1 MKWNQGNP
9 RYRRPSSLGGRKRH
23 KKNEKSSG
31 FWQGFAYRFKREPNN
46 PLEAKNPRQGFWSS
60 PGWLERLKLF
70 LGGFKPQSKEKFSE
84 RTEPTI
90 NKANENAG
98 TAKTRQR
105 ISSLSP
111 DDPFLKQFMVEGDE
125 AQAENTD
132 DKGRVSADVPQYTP
146 PSPPFLSK
154 EAEASLFDFAE
165 QKKREEPSAEK
176 RPPAAEAPEVMDL
189 ATEDMAEPPVSP
201 LPPAPEPELEAQP
214 LSTAAADE
222 GISEQ
227 AAPGPL
233 EPHSDSEPV
242 ITLNADEQ
250 QEELEPD
257 EIFAAAEEPEEE
269 DDELDLKGLAPRL
282 QRKEIARAKGARRLK
297 YVLMGVTLVGLL
309 LFSAFFIWPQFGSE
323 VKTTIIDEPI
333 EILHSP
339 LPKVESIGIGS
350 FEMMGLRQKNRTEST
365 VKDGHTLSQ
374 VLEDLGF
381 PAKGAGTALIAALS
395 ANDGLKVLRPGD
407 RFVALWKDNNK
418 KELSRL
424 EFFKNGE
431 IRPLILLPDG
441 SNGFWSINSSSQ
453 PISVSG
459 AASGVVESS
468 LWEAASKV
476 GLDPN
481 LIVRLSDILAS
492 DIDFMS
498 DIKKGDSFYILFQRE
513 YQDGQPKGNSTID
526 MVVMTSQ
533 GRDYEYH
540 HFMASTGQTGYYT
553 PGGLSNKKSFFMSP
567 LQFTRISSGYT
578 MKRMHPIHKVVR
590 PHQGIDYAA
599 PSGTPVVS
607 VADGLIIFQGRSGGY
622 GNLVT
627 VKHGDTYATMYA
639 HLSRFA
645 KGLSKGSRISQG
657 DIIGYVGATGTAT
670 GPHLDFRMKRDNN
683 FVNPLPELAKQ
694 EGKPIDPLERP
705 RLTETVTKNQSKLKS
720 LLAQK

>member
-9 RYRRPSSLGGRKRH
+9 RYRRPSSFGGKKRR

-31 FWQGFAYRFKREPNN
+31 FWQGIAYRFKREPKN
-46 PLEAKNPRQGFWSS
+46 PLEAKNPRQGLWRS
-60 PGWLERLKLF
+60 PGWLEKLKLF
-70 LGGFKPQSKEKFSE
+70 LGGFKPQSKETFSDRVE
-84 RTEPTI
+84 STNDQINTE
-90 NKANENAG
+90 NVRVVK
-98 TAKTRQR
+98 KRDR

-111 DDPFLKQFMVEGDE
+111 DDPFLKQFMVEGE
-125 AQAENTD
+125 NSQAEDQEITA
-132 DKGRVSADVPQYTP
+132 KDVPQYSP
-146 PSPPFLSK
+146 PPPPFLSK
-154 EAEASLFDFAE
+154 EAEAGLFDFAE
-165 QKKREEPSAEK
+165 PINETT
-176 RPPAAEAPEVMDL
+176 PPLKTQAADP
-189 ATEDMAEPPVSP
+189 
-201 LPPAPEPELEAQP
+201 PEPELPDLTIEDIPRQAVSTPPPKPIEPEP
-214 LSTAAADE
+214 LPANQTTCDQAMDE
-222 GISEQ
+222 PFELS
-227 AAPGPL
+227 P
-233 EPHSDSEPV
+233 DSEPTQV
-242 ITLNADEQ
+242 DAINIDMDKPP
-250 QEELEPD
+250 EELIPD
-257 EIFAAAEEPEEE
+257 DLFAV
-269 DDELDLKGLAPRL
+269 DDDDALDLKKLAPRL
-282 QRKEIARAKGARRLK
+282 QRKERARAKGARRLK
-297 YVLMGVTLVGLL
+297 YALAGFSVVGLL

-339 LPKVESIGIGS
+339 LPKVESIGLGS
-350 FEMMGLRQKNRTEST
+350 FEMMSLRQKNHSEST
-365 VKDGHTLSQ
+365 VKDGHTLGQ
-374 VLEDLGF
+374 VLENLGF
-381 PAKGAGTALIAALS
+381 PAKGSGATLIAALS
-395 ANDGLKVLRPGD
+395 TNEDLKVLRPGD
-407 RFVALWKDNNK
+407 KFVALWKDNNK
-418 KELSRL
+418 TELSRL
-424 EFFKNGE
+424 EFYKKGE
-431 IRPLILLPDG
+431 VKPLIMLPDG
-441 SNGFWSINSSSQ
+441 ANGFWSISSSSQ

-481 LIVRLSDILAS
+481 LIVKLSDILAS

-513 YQDGQPKGNSTID
+513 YQDGQAKGNSAID

-553 PGGLSNKKSFFMSP
+553 PAGLSNKKSFFMSP

-599 PSGTPVVS
+599 PSGTPIVS

-627 VKHGDTYATMYA
+627 VKHGDTYSTMYA

-645 KGLSKGSRISQG
+645 KGLSKGSRVSQG
-657 DIIGYVGATGTAT
+657 DVIGYVGATGTAT

-720 LLAQK
+720 LLAQQ